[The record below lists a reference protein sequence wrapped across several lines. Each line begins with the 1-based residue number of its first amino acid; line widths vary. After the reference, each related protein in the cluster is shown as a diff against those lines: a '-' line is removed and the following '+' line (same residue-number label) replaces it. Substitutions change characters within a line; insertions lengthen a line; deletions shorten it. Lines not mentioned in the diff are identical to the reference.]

1 MVDPPTSPSL
11 WERRSLDTCR
21 GVTRDAGKGEDARM
35 RFNKCHRPQVGDV
48 LAPQTRLQGV
58 GFPLDFDNS
67 VPLCP
72 PRAFSSRVLLTS
84 ASWDVHPFRVRR
96 TSVTRA
102 KRTPPVHFAIRS
114 VAKPWTQIE
123 SLWSMAATLAR
134 PGHENF
140 VFGDLNAWTCAR
152 YKCRMKLFESVA
164 RNPRLPSRP
173 VSPVEPSCRSMLFNR

>member
-1 MVDPPTSPSL
+1 MG
-11 WERRSLDTCR
+11 R
-21 GVTRDAGKGEDARM
+21 A
-35 RFNKCHRPQVGDV
+35 
-48 LAPQTRLQGV
+48 
-58 GFPLDFDNS
+58 S
-67 VPLCP
+67 VSC
-72 PRAFSSRVLLTS
+72 
-84 ASWDVHPFRVRR
+84 

-164 RNPRLPSRP
+164 RNPRLPSLGLSVP
-173 VSPVEPSCRSMLFNR
+173 WNRAVAQCYSTGERKLQYEKSINSWAFLCKEADRATTRHSFGRVPI